1 MLSAMTDI
9 ATDLTDLLRAR
20 TRGQVLLPADSG
32 YDAARSPF
40 NAMASGRPAAIVR
53 PVDSEDVA
61 AAIRAGVEADLGIG
75 VRCGGHSV
83 AGHSAP
89 NGGLLIDLSSWRG
102 ADVDPVTK
110 TADALGGSRLMDLD
124 AATAAFGL
132 AAPSGTFVDTGIT
145 GLTLSGGISY
155 LLPSEGFAC
164 DALVGA
170 QVVTASGDVVET
182 DEQRQPE
189 LLWALRGG
197 GGNFGVVTRLRYRLT
212 EVPTIYGGNLRYRGD
227 GLLELLERVFE
238 LRRQAPDE
246 LSLQALTWPSED
258 DGAGVTIMVAWR
270 GDPESGDREIAGLL
284 EHPGLYERNLR
295 PMTWLQMQ
303 ARNTPMPFGLRH
315 YWKGHFVLDT
325 PTELAAAM
333 LEAGRRATGSDFI
346 LGELIHGRAHR
357 IPAESAAF
365 GGRRAA
371 ANVTAIAVWTDPAED
386 DAHVAWARSTA
397 AAVEPW
403 SMRGGGYLNYVET
416 DVSAARV
423 AAAFEPATFARL
435 RQVKRRYD
443 PENRFR
449 FNGNIPPA

>member
-1 MLSAMTDI
+1 MDI
-9 ATDLTDLLRAR
+9 ALDVAGLLRAR
-20 TRGQVLLPADSG
+20 VRGQLLLPADRG
-32 YDAARSPF
+32 YDGARASF
-40 NAMASGRPAAIVR
+40 NALAAGRPAAIVR
-53 PVDSEDVA
+53 PVDVDDVA

-89 NGGLLIDLSSWRG
+89 AGGLLIDLSAWRG
-102 ADVDPVTK
+102 AEVDPVAQ
-110 TADALGGSRLMDLD
+110 TAEALGGSRLMDLD

-145 GLTLSGGISY
+145 GLTLAGGISY
-155 LLPSEGFAC
+155 LVASEGFAC

-170 QVVTASGDVVET
+170 QVVTASGEVVEA
-182 DEQRQPE
+182 DEQREPE

-246 LSLQALTWPSED
+246 LSLQALTWPSDEA
-258 DGAGVTIMVAWR
+258 GVGVTIMVAWR
-270 GDPESGDREIAGLL
+270 GDPESGDRVIGGLL
-284 EHPGLYERNLR
+284 EHPSLYERNLR
-295 PMTWLQMQ
+295 PMTWLEIQ
-303 ARNTPMPFGLRH
+303 ARNTPVPFGLRH
-315 YWKGHFVLDT
+315 YWKGHFVRDT
-325 PTELAAAM
+325 PTELAGEM
-333 LEAGRRATGSDFI
+333 LEAGRRATGHDFV

-357 IPAESAAF
+357 IPADSAAF
-365 GGRRAA
+365 GGRNAA
-371 ANVTAIAVWTDPAED
+371 ANVTAIAIWTDPAED
-386 DAHVAWARSTA
+386 DEHVAWARSTA
-397 AAVEPW
+397 AAVEAW
-403 SMRGGGYLNYVET
+403 SLRGGGYLNYGET
-416 DVSAARV
+416 DLSAARV

>member
-9 ATDLTDLLRAR
+9 ATDIAGLLRAR
-20 TRGQVLLPADSG
+20 TRGQLLLPDAPG
-32 YDAARSPF
+32 YDGARVPF
-40 NAMASGRPAAIVR
+40 NAMAPGRPVAIVR
-53 PVDSEDVA
+53 PVDTDDVA

-75 VRCGGHSV
+75 IRCGGHSV

-89 NGGLLIDLSSWRG
+89 NGGLLIDLSAWRG
-102 ADVDPVTK
+102 ADVDPAAQ

-164 DALVGA
+164 DALIGA
-170 QVVTASGDVVET
+170 QVVTAAGDVVEV
-182 DEQRQPE
+182 DEHQEPD

-212 EVPTIYGGNLRYRGD
+212 PVPTIYGGWLRYRGD
-227 GLLELLERVFE
+227 GVLDVLERAFE
-238 LRRQAPDE
+238 LDRQAPDE
-246 LSLQALTWPSED
+246 LSLQAITWHSD
-258 DGAGVTIMVAWR
+258 DAGVGVTIMVAWR
-270 GDPESGDREIAGLL
+270 GDAESADRALGGLL
-284 EHPGLYERNLR
+284 DHPTVFERDLR

-303 ARNTPMPFGLRH
+303 AQNTPMPFGFRN
-315 YWKGHFVLDT
+315 YWKGHFVRET
-325 PTELAAAM
+325 STALAEAM
-333 LEAGRRATGSDFI
+333 LEAGRRARGDDFV
-346 LGELIHGRAHR
+346 LAELIHGRAHR
-357 IPAESAAF
+357 IPADSAAF
-365 GGRRAA
+365 GGRPAI
-371 ANVTAIAVWTDPAED
+371 ANVTAIAIWPDTAED
-386 DAHVAWARSTA
+386 DEHVAWARATA

-403 SMRGGGYLNYVET
+403 SLRGGGYLNYAES
-416 DVSAARV
+416 DLSAARV

-435 RQVKRRYD
+435 RGVKRRYD
-443 PENRFR
+443 PDNRFR

>member
-1 MLSAMTDI
+1 MLWPMTDV
-9 ATDLTDLLRAR
+9 ATDVTSRLRAR
-20 TRGQVLLPADSG
+20 VRGQVLLPDDLG

-40 NAMASGRPAAIVR
+40 NALASGRPAAIVR
-53 PVDSEDVA
+53 PVDTDDVA

-89 NGGLLIDLSSWRG
+89 EGGLLIDLSSWRG

-124 AATAAFGL
+124 AATAAYRL

-145 GLTLSGGISY
+145 GLTLTGGISY

-164 DALVGA
+164 DALIGA
-170 QVVTASGDVVET
+170 QVVTASGEILDV
-182 DEQRQPE
+182 DEQHEPD

-212 EVPTIYGGNLRYRGD
+212 EVPTIYGGWLRYRGD
-227 GLLELLERVFE
+227 GVADVVRRAFE
-238 LRRQAPDE
+238 LDGSAPDE
-246 LSLQALTWPSED
+246 LSLQALTWHSEEARV
-258 DGAGVTIMVAWR
+258 GATIMVAWR
-270 GDPESGDREIAGLL
+270 GDPESGDRALGSLL
-284 EHPGLYERNLR
+284 DHSTMYERDLR

-303 ARNTPMPFGLRH
+303 AQNTPMPFGLRN
-315 YWKGHFVLDT
+315 YWKGHFVGDT
-325 PTELAAAM
+325 PAALADAM
-333 LEAGRRATGSDFI
+333 VEAGRQATGDDFV
-346 LGELIHGRAHR
+346 LAELIHGKPHR

-365 GGRRAA
+365 GGRRAM
-371 ANVTAIAVWTDPAED
+371 ANVTAVAIWTDPAED
-386 DAHVAWARSTA
+386 EAHVAWSRSTA

-403 SMRGGGYLNYVET
+403 SLRGGGYLNYAEA
-416 DVSAARV
+416 DLSAARV

-443 PENRFR
+443 PDNRFR